1 MHGYQY
7 SRGIVANRPGR
18 YHDVERLI
26 PDFSIRADTKSYL
39 KSTPYFSVSV
49 NWHDVLGEFYKCIPY
64 NYFSVD
70 TRQDVVISRIS
81 TEIKL
86 YISCT
91 ANLFRSETTDVVKT
105 LLAFYCL

>member
-1 MHGYQY
+1 MPAWLSIVAQIGRAGMHGYQY

-49 NWHDVLGEFYKCIPY
+49 NWHDVL
-64 NYFSVD
+64 
-70 TRQDVVISRIS
+70 R
-81 TEIKL
+81 
-86 YISCT
+86 
-91 ANLFRSETTDVVKT
+91 
-105 LLAFYCL
+105 

>member
-49 NWHDVLGEFYKCIPY
+49 NWHDVL
-64 NYFSVD
+64 
-70 TRQDVVISRIS
+70 R
-81 TEIKL
+81 
-86 YISCT
+86 
-91 ANLFRSETTDVVKT
+91 
-105 LLAFYCL
+105 